1 MNARGVVR
9 MLMIGASVVMLAAI
23 VAGMWVMGSP
33 SHQRALRLD
42 AVRGGNLGMISTRLS
57 MHWHAHKQLPQSL
70 AELTPPFV
78 VKDPVTDQPYVYTT
92 TGPSTYRLCANF
104 DAASEKE
111 GTSFGYIAGAS
122 RRWDHASA
130 GQHCF
135 DLNAEGGM
143 QGFSEPETSGP

>member
-1 MNARGVVR
+1 MTARGVVR
-9 MLMIGASVVMLAAI
+9 MLVIGASVVMLGAI

-42 AVRGGNLGMISTRLS
+42 AVRGSNLGTISMRLS
-57 MHWHAHKQLPQSL
+57 MHWHAHKQLPQTL

-78 VKDPVTDQPYVYTT
+78 VKDPVTDQPYVYTP
-92 TGPSTYRLCANF
+92 TGRTTYRLCANF

-111 GTSFGYIAGAS
+111 GASFGYILGAS
-122 RRWDHASA
+122 RRWDHASP

-135 DLNAEGGM
+135 DLNVDGDM
-143 QGFSEPETSGP
+143 QVFSEPETRGP